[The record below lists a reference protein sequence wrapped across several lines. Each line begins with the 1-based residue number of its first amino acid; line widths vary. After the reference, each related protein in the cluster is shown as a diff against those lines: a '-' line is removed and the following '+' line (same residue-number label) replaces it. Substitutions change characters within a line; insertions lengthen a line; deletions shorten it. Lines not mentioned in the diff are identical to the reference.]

1 MRCQRELYHYD
12 IFIISGGDSTQNLL
26 KIYDLC
32 FHYFRKRDAT
42 DEAKIDRNID
52 RHIKTKTPVG
62 GETNGEPD
70 RQTNLNDQLDELLNI
85 IVCQIIELTILT
97 TTVI

>member
-1 MRCQRELYHYD
+1 
-12 IFIISGGDSTQNLL
+12 LL

-70 RQTNLNDQLDELLNI
+70 RQTNLND
-85 IVCQIIELTILT
+85 
-97 TTVI
+97 